1 MAVMNV
7 NPTRMQLKKLKK
19 SLATAVR
26 GHKLLK
32 DKNDELM
39 KQFLNIVRD
48 NLRLRAAVEE
58 KIQAL
63 HDHFSIASAEMS
75 PEYLSQALLL
85 PKQTVSID
93 VTEKNIMS
101 VRIPTY
107 DFQTTEPSEG
117 SIFPYGTVNTSGEL
131 DDAVQAACDLL
142 PDLLALAQVEKAT
155 SMMAAEIERTR
166 RRVNALEHVLIPQYR
181 DTIRF
186 ITMKLDENERGN
198 ITRLMKVKDMML
210 AEALSKDQH

>member
-48 NLRLRAAVEE
+48 NLRLRATVEE

-63 HDHFSIASAEMS
+63 HDHFSVAAAEMS

-85 PKQTVSID
+85 PKQMVSID

-101 VRIPTY
+101 VRIPMY
-107 DFQTTEPSEG
+107 DFQTKEASVG
-117 SIFPYGTVNTSGEL
+117 SVFPYGTVNTSGEL

-155 SMMAAEIERTR
+155 AMMAAEIERTR

-186 ITMKLDENERGN
+186 ITMKLEENERGN

-210 AEALSKDQH
+210 EESLSKNQH